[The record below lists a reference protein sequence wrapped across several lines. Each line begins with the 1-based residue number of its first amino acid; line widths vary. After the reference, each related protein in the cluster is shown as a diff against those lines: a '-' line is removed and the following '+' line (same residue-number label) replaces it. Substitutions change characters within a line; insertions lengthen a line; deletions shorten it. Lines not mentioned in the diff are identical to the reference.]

1 METLRIKELLKLRG
15 MTLTELSVRMNIH
28 RVNLSS
34 SINGNPTLERL
45 MEIAEILEVNVSEL
59 FTTKL
64 EINEVNGFLE
74 FEGEIYKI
82 IKLSDLESLVEKIKN
97 RNN

>member
-82 IKLSDLESLVEKIKN
+82 IKLSDLENLVEKIKN

>member
-15 MTLTELSVRMNIH
+15 MTLNQLAERMNLH

-45 MEIAEILEVNVSEL
+45 KEIAKILEVNVSDL
-59 FTTKL
+59 FSKPDL
-64 EINEVNGFLE
+64 IEVNGYLE
-74 FEGEIYKI
+74 FEEEIYKI
-82 IKLSDLESLVEKIKN
+82 TKLSDLESIVEKIKN
-97 RNN
+97 RN

>member
-34 SINGNPTLERL
+34 SIKNNPTLDRL
-45 MEIAEILEVNVSEL
+45 IEIADILEVNISEL
-59 FTTKL
+59 FTKP
-64 EINEVNGFLE
+64 EINVVNGYLE
-74 FEGEIYKI
+74 YEEEIYKI
-82 IKLSDLESLVEKIKN
+82 TKLSDLESLVEKIKN

>member
-1 METLRIKELLKLRG
+1 MQTLRIKELLKLRG
-15 MTLTELSVRMNIH
+15 MTLNQVAERIGIN

-59 FTTKL
+59 FSKP
-64 EINEVNGFLE
+64 EINVVNGFLE
-74 FEGEIYKI
+74 FEGEVYKI
-82 IKLSDLESLVEKIKN
+82 TKLSDLESLTEKIKN